1 MSGGS
6 YDYIYYRVREAGD
19 YAQDAEIKDLLYDL
33 SDLLHDEEW
42 WQSSDSSKNEYLES
56 LKAFKEKWFKSS
68 REERMKQY
76 VERRIQEVKEE
87 LEAMI

>member
-6 YDYIYYRVREAGD
+6 YGYIYYKVREAGD
-19 YAQDAEIKDLLYDL
+19 YAQDTEIKELLYDL
-33 SDLLHDEEW
+33 ADLLHDEEW
-42 WQSSDSSKNEYLES
+42 WQSCDYAKENYLQT

>member
-1 MSGGS
+1 L
-6 YDYIYYRVREAGD
+6 
-19 YAQDAEIKDLLYDL
+19 QT
-33 SDLLHDEEW
+33 
-42 WQSSDSSKNEYLES
+42 

>member
-1 MSGGS
+1 MSGGN

-19 YAQDAEIKDLLYDL
+19 YAKDAEIKDLLYDL

-42 WQSSDSSKNEYLES
+42 WQSGDSSKNEYLES